1 MIKMKKLLEEKVDIS
16 DISWNHQKLLKVGG
30 DYIHKTRDGK
40 LWYELQDDINKSKNR
55 TLIKYF
61 KEYEKARLKLSQ
73 AGSMLTRAFIVGR
86 VSMDIITVDIGDK
99 DIKVGDAYK
108 STSHIGLWL
117 LLYIEKNQEVELLL

>member
-1 MIKMKKLLEEKVDIS
+1 MIKLKKILEEKVDIS

-61 KEYEKARLKLSQ
+61 KEYDKARLKLQ
-73 AGSMLTRAFIVGR
+73 HAGAMLTRAFN
-86 VSMDIITVDIGDK
+86 
-99 DIKVGDAYK
+99 
-108 STSHIGLWL
+108 L
-117 LLYIEKNQEVELLL
+117 EKR